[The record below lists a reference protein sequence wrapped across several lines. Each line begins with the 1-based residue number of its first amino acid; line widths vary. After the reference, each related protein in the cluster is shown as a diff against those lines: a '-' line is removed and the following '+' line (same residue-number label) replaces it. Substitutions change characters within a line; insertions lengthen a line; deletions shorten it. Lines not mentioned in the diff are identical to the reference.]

1 MREIKFRGQDVKGS
15 FVFGNLHVNEN
26 SLDSKKNLYYI
37 IRPCFVPAL
46 TMPAGNYIE
55 VDPET
60 VGQYTGLKDK
70 NDVEI
75 CEGDILEF
83 VGGTCTALVTNYS
96 SHKVGT
102 KLKVVLLSSGFTLCK
117 LNNNSPKPNIIGNVN
132 NYFFWNHQRSMK
144 IIGNIHTQ
152 PNA

>member
-1 MREIKFRGQDVKGS
+1 MREIKFRGQDVKGN

-46 TMPAGNYIE
+46 TMPARNYIE

-70 NDVEI
+70 KGFDIFEGDNILCVDKERELEWTTIVKYQDTAFVVDVEN
-75 CEGDILEF
+75 EEYN
-83 VGGTCTALVTNYS
+83 VT
-96 SHKVGT
+96 G
-102 KLKVVLLSSGFTLCK
+102 LGFLDFDYTE
-117 LNNNSPKPNIIGNVN
+117 IV
-132 NYFFWNHQRSMK
+132 
-144 IIGNIHTQ
+144 IIGNIHT
-152 PNA
+152 PTNA